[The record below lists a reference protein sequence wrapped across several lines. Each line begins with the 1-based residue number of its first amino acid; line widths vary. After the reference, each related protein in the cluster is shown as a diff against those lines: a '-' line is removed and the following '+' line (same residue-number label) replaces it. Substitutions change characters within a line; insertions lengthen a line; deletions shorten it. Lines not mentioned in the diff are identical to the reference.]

1 MSPWNTAGALLTLG
15 LGLLGLVRPDLAAR
29 FTSLEPVGLVGRSEV
44 RATYGGF
51 LFALGAAVLWSGDPL
66 AYRVAGA
73 AWAGAAL
80 GRLASAWLDHSRS
93 PQNLGGVAFEGG
105 IAALLLVP

>member
-1 MSPWNTAGALLTLG
+1 MNVWNTAGALATVA
-15 LGLLGLVRPDLAAR
+15 LGLLGLARPDLAAR

-51 LFALGAAVLWSGDPL
+51 FFALGVAVLWSGDPL
-66 AYRVAGA
+66 AYRLAGA

-80 GRLASAWLDHSRS
+80 GRLLSAWLDHSRS
-93 PQNLGGVAFEGG
+93 PQNLGGVAFEAAL
-105 IAALLLVP
+105 AALLLVP

>member
-1 MSPWNTAGALLTLG
+1 MTAWNTAGALIMLA
-15 LGLLGLVRPDLAAR
+15 LGLLGLARPDLAAR

-51 LFALGAAVLWSGDPL
+51 FFALGAAVLATADPL
-66 AYRVAGA
+66 ACRVAGL

-80 GRLASAWLDHSRS
+80 GRLLSAWLDHSRS
-93 PQNLGGVAFEGG
+93 PQNLGGVAFEAA

>member
-1 MSPWNTAGALLTLG
+1 MNAWNMAGALVTAALG
-15 LGLLGLVRPDLAAR
+15 VVGLLRPDLAAR
-29 FTSLEPVGLVGRSEV
+29 FASIEPVGLVGRSEV

-51 LFALGAAVLWSGDPL
+51 FFALGAAVLWSDDPL
-66 AYRVAGA
+66 VCLVAGA

-80 GRLASAWLDHSRS
+80 GRLASAWVDFSRS
-93 PQNLGGVAFEGG
+93 PQNFGGVAFEGA

>member
-1 MSPWNTAGALLTLG
+1 MNVWNAAGALATVA
-15 LGLLGLVRPDLAAR
+15 LGLLGLARPDLAAR

-51 LFALGAAVLWSGDPL
+51 FFALGVAVLWSGDPL
-66 AYRVAGA
+66 AYRLAGA

-80 GRLASAWLDHSRS
+80 GRLLSAWLDHSRS
-93 PQNLGGVAFEGG
+93 PQNLGGVAFEAAL
-105 IAALLLVP
+105 AALLLVP